1 MKTKF
6 NIKNTMYKT
15 FKKKDDL
22 KLKKTNIHIN
32 NHSMIGKRNFK
43 PLNSYQRNENDICN
57 QNETDKFNHLQS
69 KSSAFEKKPQ
79 NLNKTGLDSELFEEI
94 KILWE
99 ELGIK
104 YEYQNEFES
113 FLINTENLEKRE
125 KYLTFEKNNLT
136 ELKNSLVKFRKEKQL
151 RTRNIELLKEL
162 NSGIYISL
170 TKEKKIKSSLIK
182 QVVECIKEIRISSI
196 NLIRNLIKIREN
208 LVVSFSK
215 DKINYSVLYKNF
227 LFQNNYLLKM
237 NFELRFLRSSE
248 INKIFEIN
256 PEENFDTFLTMY
268 IKVKNNKEDLESN
281 MSVEILNAIEKCRYY
296 LFQEGALNNLNNLNN
311 ITLNNSQKKFYFL
324 SKNNLKKN
332 SINFNT
338 SERNDLDSNLKT
350 LKSNLG
356 RNYRELFL
364 HSVKK
369 VKVPKIF
376 LKKNMY
382 FTSEPKTNVITIER
396 ESVKDE
402 KNFINYMEKKFL
414 KNAIDNIKSKEEK
427 EKDENINFD
436 NPNIESNEMV
446 NYYSSE
452 NKIDNIN
459 KLTEKEKNNEINIE
473 ESIKIGV
480 NNNDMKNNNEL
491 KNNIRDNNLN
501 EGENNDKN
509 NLNNN
514 NDMN

>member
-1 MKTKF
+1 
-6 NIKNTMYKT
+6 
-15 FKKKDDL
+15 
-22 KLKKTNIHIN
+22 
-32 NHSMIGKRNFK
+32 
-43 PLNSYQRNENDICN
+43 
-57 QNETDKFNHLQS
+57 
-69 KSSAFEKKPQ
+69 
-79 NLNKTGLDSELFEEI
+79 
-94 KILWE
+94 
-99 ELGIK
+99 
-104 YEYQNEFES
+104 
-113 FLINTENLEKRE
+113 
-125 KYLTFEKNNLT
+125 
-136 ELKNSLVKFRKEKQL
+136 
-151 RTRNIELLKEL
+151 
-162 NSGIYISL
+162 
-170 TKEKKIKSSLIK
+170 
-182 QVVECIKEIRISSI
+182 
-196 NLIRNLIKIREN
+196 
-208 LVVSFSK
+208 
-215 DKINYSVLYKNF
+215 
-227 LFQNNYLLKM
+227 
-237 NFELRFLRSSE
+237 
-248 INKIFEIN
+248 
-256 PEENFDTFLTMY
+256 
-268 IKVKNNKEDLESN
+268 

-296 LFQEGALNNLNNLNN
+296 LFQEGVLNNLNNLNN

-382 FTSEPKTNVITIER
+382 FTSEPKTNLITIER

-427 EKDENINFD
+427 ELDKNINFD

-452 NKIDNIN
+452 NKTDDIN
-459 KLTEKEKNNEINIE
+459 KLAEKEKNNQINIE

-491 KNNIRDNNLN
+491 ENNIRDNNLN
-501 EGENNDKN
+501 EGEKNDKN

>member
-1 MKTKF
+1 MMGT
-6 NIKNTMYKT
+6 
-15 FKKKDDL
+15 
-22 KLKKTNIHIN
+22 
-32 NHSMIGKRNFK
+32 RNFK
-43 PLNSYQRNENDICN
+43 PMNYYQKFESDINNPNEA
-57 QNETDKFNHLQS
+57 DKLNHLQS
-69 KSSAFEKKPQ
+69 KSSAFERKQQ
-79 NLNKTGLDSELFEEI
+79 NINKTELDSEIFEEI
-94 KILWE
+94 KILWQ

-113 FLINTENLEKRE
+113 YLINIENPEKRM

-136 ELKNSLVKFRKEKQL
+136 ELKNSLIKFRKEKQL

-237 NFELRFLRSSE
+237 NFELKFLKSSE

-256 PEENFDTFLTMY
+256 NEENFDTFLTMY
-268 IKVKNNKEDLESN
+268 IKVKNNNEKLESK
-281 MSVEILNAIEKCRYY
+281 MSTEILNAIEKCRYY
-296 LFQEGALNNLNNLNN
+296 LFQEGVLNNLNNLNN

-414 KNAIDNIKSKEEK
+414 KNAIDNIKSKQEK
-427 EKDENINFD
+427 EKDKNINFD
-436 NPNIESNEMV
+436 NPNIESTEMV

-452 NKIDNIN
+452 NKTDNIN
-459 KLTEKEKNNEINIE
+459 KLAEKEKNNQINIE

>member
-6 NIKNTMYKT
+6 NVKSALHKT
-15 FKKKDDL
+15 FKKKENL

-32 NHSMIGKRNFK
+32 NHSMMGIRNFK
-43 PLNSYQRNENDICN
+43 PMNYYQKFESDINNPNEA
-57 QNETDKFNHLQS
+57 DKLNHLQS
-69 KSSAFEKKPQ
+69 KSSAFERKQQ
-79 NLNKTGLDSELFEEI
+79 NINKTELDSEIFEEI
-94 KILWE
+94 KILWQ

-113 FLINTENLEKRE
+113 YLINIENPEKRM

-136 ELKNSLVKFRKEKQL
+136 ELKNSLIKFRKEKQL

-237 NFELRFLRSSE
+237 NFELKFLKSSE

-256 PEENFDTFLTMY
+256 NEENFDTFLTMY
-268 IKVKNNKEDLESN
+268 IKVKNNNEKLESK
-281 MSVEILNAIEKCRYY
+281 MSTEILNAIEKCRYY
-296 LFQEGALNNLNNLNN
+296 LFQEGVINNLNNM
-311 ITLNNSQKKFYFL
+311 TLNNSQKKFYLL
-324 SKNNLKKN
+324 SKNNIMKN
-332 SINFNT
+332 SINFKT
-338 SERNDLDSNLKT
+338 SEKNNLDSKLNS
-350 LKSNLG
+350 LKSNFG

-364 HSVKK
+364 NSVKK
-369 VKVPKIF
+369 VKVQKIF

-382 FTSEPKTNVITIER
+382 CSSEPKSNLITIER
-396 ESVKDE
+396 ESIKDE

-414 KNAIDNIKSKEEK
+414 KNAIDNIKSKEKNEK
-427 EKDENINFD
+427 NINFG
-436 NPNIESNEMV
+436 NLNIEQTEIV

-452 NKIDNIN
+452 NRIENETDNIN
-459 KLTEKEKNNEINIE
+459 NIIEKEKINEINIE
-473 ESIKIGV
+473 ESENHDTNM
-480 NNNDMKNNNEL
+480 NNMI
-491 KNNIRDNNLN
+491 NNIEKESDIIDNNLN
-501 EGENNDKN
+501 ERENNDKN
-509 NLNNN
+509 NINN
-514 NDMN
+514 NDMK